1 MVFPDISLIV
11 ASSLVFLLAMAS
23 IMRSDEEDVKTSAGY
38 PIGNF
43 GIAGQIGG
51 NGAFL
56 SRSLGNPC
64 EEGPWLEEVFEGCL
78 KVRLADT
85 VLATHDFSGV
95 EAERSFPFARLAL
108 RDPRLAG
115 LLIEIRAFSPV
126 AAADAFTS
134 SLPVILTEI
143 TLQNT
148 TKQEMDI
155 KLELTLDSLGGKR
168 FGPEGVGQVLAVMQ
182 GGDECAAEKSEL
194 SIKAFCSV
202 KVCAEDRRSVRLF
215 TALYDPDG
223 YYTDRISNV
232 EEMVE
237 YASSHYE
244 ALREATESFASRLPS
259 TGNDTLDS
267 YLRWYVS
274 AGVFLTRITRNIVIT
289 MGYCE
294 LNQRDS
300 FWTSPPHL
308 IYWPELER
316 RMLQETAAHTRAD
329 GKVPTTILPIIERED
344 DLDINCYFLI
354 RLWRYYSWTRD
365 RQLLEEVWP
374 AALSALEWLHSRDTD
389 GDGMLE
395 QFSYWGDWKDV
406 WGVEGRKNAPHF
418 EFTWLAALDAMEKIA
433 TLLGRTDQA
442 ARWRGV
448 FENSYKAVHAPL
460 QEGGLWNGNFYTSRW
475 YDNREDN
482 HVQQDQLVGAMFGLM
497 EPDRLRLVLDALRPA
512 DAPWG
517 VRETYP
523 YREGFSHEGGIY
535 HNGGVWPYLCFM
547 DAQTRFQAGYPEE
560 AESIL
565 KRVGLWDLEKFGD
578 YTPHEYMD
586 GESGIN
592 RGPVIQGWNAYML
605 GAILWGGLGVE
616 VLDRDS
622 VKIAP
627 VLTADRYETCLPLP
641 WGDIKLRK
649 TGHNRFELESAL
661 EQDLKISFG
670 MWRSGNA
677 GNGGEP
683 LGSGRMRWIQLVLPA
698 GGTMPVE

>member
-1 MVFPDISLIV
+1 MVFPDLSLTL
-11 ASSLVFLLAMAS
+11 ASSLVCLLAMAA
-23 IMRSDEEDVKTSAGY
+23 IMRSDEEEVKSSAGY

-43 GIAGQIGG
+43 GIAGQVGG

-56 SRSLGNPC
+56 YRSLGNPC

-78 KVRLADT
+78 KVSDGKVA
-85 VLATHDFSGV
+85 LATHDFVDV
-95 EAERSFPFARLAL
+95 ESRRFFPFAELTLKDA
-108 RDPRLAG
+108 RLAG
-115 LLIEIRAFSPV
+115 LETHIQAFSPV

-134 SLPVILTEI
+134 SLPVILAEI
-143 TLQNT
+143 TLRNT
-148 TKQEMDI
+148 TKKVLEI
-155 KLELTLDSLGGKR
+155 KLELTLKSLGGKR
-168 FGPEGVGQVLAVMQ
+168 FGPDGVGQVSAVLLD
-182 GGDECAAEKSEL
+182 GDEGKSEKSAD
-194 SIKAFCSV
+194 SFCTSCAV
-202 KVCAEDRRSVRLF
+202 KLDAGGMRRVRLV

-223 YYTDRISNV
+223 YYTDRITGV
-232 EEMVE
+232 EEMVRYTSE
-237 YASSHYE
+237 NWI
-244 ALREATESFASRLPS
+244 ALRCATDNFSSRLPS
-259 TGNDTLDS
+259 TGDDTLNS
-267 YLRWYVS
+267 YLRWYIS
-274 AGVFLTRITRNIVIT
+274 AGVFLTRITKDFVIT

-365 RQLLEEVWP
+365 RELLEEVWP

-406 WGVEGRKNAPHF
+406 SGVEGRKNAPHF

-433 TLLGRTDQA
+433 TLLGKSDQA
-442 ARWRGV
+442 VRWREV
-448 FENSYKAVHAPL
+448 FDKSSRAVHS
-460 QEGGLWNGNFYTSRW
+460 QIMDGGLWNRSFYTSRW
-475 YDNREDN
+475 YDKREDN
-482 HVQQDQLVGAMFGLM
+482 HVQQDQLVGAMFGQM
-497 EPDRLRLVLDALRPA
+497 APDRLRLVLDALKPA

-547 DAQTRFQAGYPEE
+547 DAQARYQAGYPEE

-565 KRVGLWDLEKFGD
+565 RRVGLWDLEKFGD

-605 GAILWGGLGVE
+605 GTILWGALGVE
-616 VLDRDS
+616 VLDRNS

-627 VLTADRYETCLPLP
+627 VLTAEKFETCLPLP
-641 WGDIKLRK
+641 WGDVTLRK
-649 TGHNRFELESAL
+649 NGQGKFQLKSMLNE
-661 EQDLKISFG
+661 DLKVSFG
-670 MWRSGNA
+670 LWSSGA
-677 GNGGEP
+677 GSKEGEI
-683 LGSGRMRWIQLVLPA
+683 LGSGQIRWVQVILAA
-698 GGTMPVE
+698 GESLEII